1 MYGSAAEICVKE
13 GPSIAFSVLTKVGV
27 CMYTVRVLTH
37 TQHAHTHTRMLIQFN
52 IVEWLDS
59 YDPSMGER
67 TQLLEFINQGLTLYG
82 KRAPKDSEM
91 LVEVY
96 RQHFIQMVEHKF
108 PDLYSDALQMLI
120 NG

>member
-1 MYGSAAEICVKE
+1 M
-13 GPSIAFSVLTKVGV
+13 
-27 CMYTVRVLTH
+27 
-37 TQHAHTHTRMLIQFN
+37 QFN
-52 IVEWLDS
+52 IVEWLES
-59 YDPSMGER
+59 YDPSMRER

-82 KRAPKDSEM
+82 KQATKDSEM

-96 RQHFIQMVEHKF
+96 RQHFIQLVEHRS

>member
-1 MYGSAAEICVKE
+1 MHTHSH
-13 GPSIAFSVLTKVGV
+13 S
-27 CMYTVRVLTH
+27 TH
-37 TQHAHTHTRMLIQFN
+37 TQIHVHVCAYTQFN
-52 IVEWLDS
+52 VVEWLES

-67 TQLLEFINQGLTLYG
+67 TQLLEFINQGLTLCG
-82 KRAPKDSEM
+82 KHATKESEM

-96 RQHFIQMVEHKF
+96 RQHFIQLVQHKF